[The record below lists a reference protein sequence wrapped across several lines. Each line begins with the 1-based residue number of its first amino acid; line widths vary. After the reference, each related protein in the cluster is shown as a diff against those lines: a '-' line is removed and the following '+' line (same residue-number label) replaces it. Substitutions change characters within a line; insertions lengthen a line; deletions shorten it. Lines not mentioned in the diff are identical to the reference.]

1 MTPDRVTA
9 DIAPVYRTTFQ
20 SIDPHRRHV
29 AFARMRRM
37 IDAMQGLAEQLAL
50 HGAAGPLLA
59 YDRQQTHEADGH
71 LSNRVN
77 RWEIH
82 SVGASNDR
90 VLAREVLSRITSAA
104 VANDVTAVVILMTRL
119 HSVAPVSVRAS
130 CLATCLA
137 TRQVFASESILT
149 EGAPADWQPSTQQ
162 ANQIEGMAVIQSL
175 ITYMDASRRNSEA
188 SLTR

>member
-1 MTPDRVTA
+1 MSQDQATTA
-9 DIAPVYRTTFQ
+9 AGPPTRLIPER
-20 SIDPHRRHV
+20 RRHV

-37 IDAMQGLAEQLAL
+37 IEAMQGLAQQLAL
-50 HGAAGPLLA
+50 HGAVGPLLA

-71 LSNRVN
+71 VSNRVN

-90 VLAREVLSRITSAA
+90 VLAREVLSRISSAS
-104 VANDVTAVVILMTRL
+104 VANEVTAVVILMTRL

-137 TRQVFASESILT
+137 TRQVFASEAILSDGT
-149 EGAPADWQPSTQQ
+149 QADWQPSNQ
-162 ANQIEGMAVIQSL
+162 ADNQIEGLAIIQSL
-175 ITYMDASRRNSEA
+175 LSYMDTSRRNSES